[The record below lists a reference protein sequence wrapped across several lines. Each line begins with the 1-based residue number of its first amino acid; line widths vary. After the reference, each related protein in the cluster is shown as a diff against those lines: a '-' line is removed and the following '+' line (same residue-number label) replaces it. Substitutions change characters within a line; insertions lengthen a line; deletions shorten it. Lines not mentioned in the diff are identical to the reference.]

1 MSDDRDKKHQD
12 AKAIQEELNQKRLS
26 RRGLLQRLR
35 LMGVGFGATYLLSG
49 KDAEAV
55 ARSEGEASDTLA
67 SLKSSN
73 PALKEIIDEGR
84 KESPLGEEGADE
96 DRSSHTRIAY
106 RRFFRRFY
114 RRVYRRF

>member
-1 MSDDRDKKHQD
+1 MSRLRLPVIEQGGRRWTFAKVQCACQSCRERTMSDDRDKKHQE

-55 ARSEGEASDTLA
+55 ARSDGEAGDTLA
-67 SLKSSN
+67 SLNSRN
-73 PALKEIIDEGR
+73 PPLQEISD
-84 KESPLGEEGADE
+84 
-96 DRSSHTRIAY
+96 
-106 RRFFRRFY
+106 
-114 RRVYRRF
+114 